1 MKPLYEPPRIL
12 DLGPVGNLPE
22 CKNGSAPAE
31 NCDSGMMA
39 EVSCGAGTLAAGS
52 CAGGSEPNVLCVMG
66 SNPNNPVC
74 KAGGE
79 VKT

>member
-1 MKPLYEPPRIL
+1 MKPAYEPPKIL
-12 DLGPVGNLPE
+12 DLGRVGIVPE

-52 CAGGSEPNVLCVMG
+52 CAGGSEPGVLCVMG
-66 SNPNNPVC
+66 QYPNSPVC
-74 KAGGE
+74 KAGTQ
-79 VKT
+79 VRP

>member
-1 MKPLYEPPRIL
+1 MKPPYEPPRIL
-12 DLGPVGNLPE
+12 DLGRPGIIPE

-39 EVSCGAGTLAAGS
+39 EVSCGAGTMAAGS